1 MPIEIDYSLLY
12 KEWSS
17 FFVDAEVTLCV
28 TTIVSMSVKDEGLLL
43 ILKSLFQINI
53 ESWFYLWSQINS
65 Y

>member
-17 FFVDAEVTLCV
+17 FFVDAEVTWCV

-43 ILKSLFQINI
+43 ILKS
-53 ESWFYLWSQINS
+53 
-65 Y
+65 